1 MENKAYTVSLEK
13 NPVISMKVVPGHF
26 ATSHFHISHYLDV
39 SDLKTNATAARDVA
53 RELSIP
59 YLANTLVDSIV
70 CMKETEVIGAYMAEE
85 LLQAGISVINSSNEI
100 HVLKPTNSVSGKL
113 IFEHNLQEW
122 IFNRNIILLVD
133 TISSGRTIKSAM
145 DCLSYYG
152 GLVVGI
158 SALFHGCRE
167 EIHHK
172 MHAMFTYEDI
182 PDYQI
187 FSPDH
192 CAMCEEGSKL
202 DAIITSEG
210 YIKI

>member
-26 ATSHFHISHYLDV
+26 TTSHFHISHYLDV

-59 YLANTLVDSIV
+59 YLANTLVDSII

-85 LLQAGISVINSSNEI
+85 LLQAGTSVINSNNEI
-100 HVLKPTNSVSGKL
+100 HVLKPRNSVSGKL
-113 IFEHNLQEW
+113 IFENNLQEW

-133 TISSGRTIKSAM
+133 TISSGRTIQSAM

-158 SALFHGCRE
+158 SAIFHACRDE
-167 EIHHK
+167 LHHK
-172 MHAMFTYEDI
+172 MHTMGPIVSSTIGSALI
-182 PDYQI
+182 AGI
-187 FSPDH
+187 FIAVLSR
-192 CAMCEEGSKL
+192 
-202 DAIITSEG
+202 
-210 YIKI
+210 